1 MSIMNFI
8 TNCFAQMTNV
18 WFT

>member
-8 TNCFAQMTNV
+8 SSF
-18 WFT
+18 F